1 MIALPPLRDYQTASM
16 ESLRE
21 GLRSGH
27 LRQILCAP
35 TGAGKTI
42 MGAYLIAEA
51 AAKGSRAVFVCDRV
65 ALVYQTSRFF
75 QEFGIVHGV
84 AQSKNTFGRSLP
96 VQICSAQTIEKRGF
110 WPGVDLIVIDEAH
123 TQRKATLTFA
133 KAANKPLIGLTATPF
148 SAGLG
153 STYSRVVNVTTT
165 NKLIQEKWLAP
176 LKVFAAKEIDMKGA
190 RQGSNG
196 EWLASEVERR
206 GSKIV
211 GDIVAEW
218 ESKTNEHFGGPVK
231 TIAFSA
237 TVEHGEELCGSFQAA
252 GHDFRQVSYKD
263 GNDESRAK
271 LIEAFRRG
279 EVMGLVS
286 CEALAKGF
294 DVPDIQCGIAA
305 RPYRK
310 SLAAHIQQ
318 IGRVM
323 RPAPN
328 KDFALWLDHAGN
340 YLGFL
345 DETLEFF
352 AQGVDEL
359 DNGERG
365 RTVRKQFKNGEA
377 PKCRCC
383 GYVYAGEEKADYCPS
398 CGLERRQS
406 RSRVVVTAGRME
418 QIDEEKYRKLAAD
431 KSFVWEHIQRIAV
444 KRWPHNFEKGKK
456 FAKAQYY
463 EWFGEWPRQGYW
475 PTYLPADPY
484 VEARVRKQ
492 INQWRRRQNAK
503 RKAA

>member
-1 MIALPPLRDYQTASM
+1 M
-16 ESLRE
+16 
-21 GLRSGH
+21 
-27 LRQILCAP
+27 
-35 TGAGKTI
+35 
-42 MGAYLIAEA
+42 
-51 AAKGSRAVFVCDRV
+51 
-65 ALVYQTSRFF
+65 
-75 QEFGIVHGV
+75 
-84 AQSKNTFGRSLP
+84 
-96 VQICSAQTIEKRGF
+96 
-110 WPGVDLIVIDEAH
+110 
-123 TQRKATLTFA
+123 
-133 KAANKPLIGLTATPF
+133 
-148 SAGLG
+148 
-153 STYSRVVNVTTT
+153 
-165 NKLIQEKWLAP
+165 
-176 LKVFAAKEIDMKGA
+176 
-190 RQGSNG
+190 
-196 EWLASEVERR
+196 
-206 GSKIV
+206 
-211 GDIVAEW
+211 
-218 ESKTNEHFGGPVK
+218 K

-294 DVPDIQCGIAA
+294 DVADIKCGIGA

-318 IGRVM
+318 IGRAM
-323 RPAPN
+323 RPAPG
-328 KDFALWLDHAGN
+328 KEFALWLDFAGN
-340 YLGFL
+340 YVGFI
-345 DETLEFF
+345 DETLDFF
-352 AQGVDEL
+352 ARGVNEL

-377 PKCRCC
+377 PKCRRC

-492 INQWRRRQNAK
+492 INRWRRRQNAK